1 MGCFAHLIGSIESI
15 YAIVSRLFRAFSFET
30 INMSFAGKP
39 PYKKSA
45 SPSLSLF
52 SASEYRAFLFTS
64 GAWTFAW
71 RALQVVIGFQIYEL
85 TKNPLDLGWLGLLEA
100 IPGLTLVL
108 YGGHHADHHDRRFTV
123 IWGRGALSILSMVL
137 AIVPLIGGVNSM
149 PLLLGVA
156 FLAACVRAFADP
168 AAAALEGQIVPRDAA
183 VQSGVM
189 LGTAF
194 QLMWAAGPAVSGFAY
209 DISGAVGTYGLIAAV
224 GAYSTLAMFFVDK
237 RPLPPVHE
245 EVGAWQSIRD
255 GIKYVFSNQVLIASM
270 ALDLF
275 AVLFGGAVALL
286 PVFASDILKV
296 GATGFGLLNA
306 APALGSLVVM
316 IFALRYPPKHRAGR
330 LLHIAVAGFGVSI
343 ILFGLSENFLLS
355 FVLLTMSGVCDGISV
370 VTRRAINRLMVPHA
384 MRGRVA
390 AVSTVFIGSS
400 NEIGAFES
408 GFAASIF
415 GTARSV
421 WLGGLLTLFV
431 VATTAVKAPK
441 LFNLDLEKAAS
452 APDV

>member
-1 MGCFAHLIGSIESI
+1 MADKRS
-15 YAIVSRLFRAFSFET
+15 YQ
-30 INMSFAGKP
+30 
-39 PYKKSA
+39 KSG
-45 SPSLSLF
+45 SPSSSLF
-52 SASEYRAFLFTS
+52 STPEYRAFLFTN

-100 IPGLTLVL
+100 IPGFTLVL
-108 YGGHHADHHDRRFTV
+108 YGGHHADRHDRRFTI
-123 IWGRGALSILSMVL
+123 IWGRGALAILSAVL
-137 AIVPLIGGVNSM
+137 AVVPLSGGVNSTT
-149 PLLLGVA
+149 LLLGVA

-168 AAAALEGQIVPRDAA
+168 AAAALEGQIVPRQAA

-194 QLMWAAGPAVSGFAY
+194 QLMWAAGPVVSGLVY
-209 DISGAVGTYGLIAAV
+209 DVSGPAGTYGVIAAV
-224 GAYSTLAMFFVDK
+224 CTYSALAMFWVGK
-237 RPLPPVHE
+237 RPLPPVRE

-255 GIKYVFSNQVLIASM
+255 GIKYVFSNQILVGSM

-286 PVFASDILKV
+286 PIFASDILKV

-306 APALGSLVVM
+306 APALGSLGVM
-316 IFALRYPPKHRAGR
+316 IIALRNPPRRHAGR
-330 LLHIAVAGFGVSI
+330 LLHISVAGFGISI
-343 ILFGLSENFLLS
+343 IFFGLSENFLLS
-355 FVLLTMSGVCDGISV
+355 LVLLTISGAFDGVSV
-370 VTRRAINRLMVPHA
+370 VTRRTISRLMVPHA
-384 MRGRVA
+384 MRGRIA

-400 NEIGAFES
+400 NELGAFES

-431 VATTAVKAPK
+431 VAITAVKAPK
-441 LFNLDLEKAAS
+441 LFNLDLDQAAND
-452 APDV
+452 PDT

>member
-1 MGCFAHLIGSIESI
+1 MFMADNKRSNQKSGS
-15 YAIVSRLFRAFSFET
+15 
-30 INMSFAGKP
+30 P
-39 PYKKSA
+39 
-45 SPSLSLF
+45 LSLLF
-52 SASEYRAFLFTS
+52 STPEYRAFLFTN

-71 RALQVVIGFQIYEL
+71 RALQVVIGFQIYEI

-100 IPGLTLVL
+100 IPGFTLVL
-108 YGGHHADHHDRRFTV
+108 YGGHYADHHDRRFTI
-123 IWGRGALSILSMVL
+123 IWGRGALAILSAIL
-137 AIVPLIGGVNSM
+137 AVVPLSGGVNSM

-168 AAAALEGQIVPRDAA
+168 AAAALEGQIVPREAA

-194 QLMWAAGPAVSGFAY
+194 QLMWAAGPAVSGLMY
-209 DISGAVGTYGLIAAV
+209 DVSGAGGTYGVIAAV
-224 GAYSTLAMFFVDK
+224 CTYSALAMFWVGK

-245 EVGAWQSIRD
+245 EIGAWQSIRD
-255 GIKYVFSNQVLIASM
+255 GIKYVFSNQILVGSM

-286 PVFASDILKV
+286 PIFASDILKV

-306 APALGSLVVM
+306 APALGSLGVM
-316 IFALRYPPKHRAGR
+316 IIALRNPPRRHAGR
-330 LLHIAVAGFGVSI
+330 LLHISVAGFGISI
-343 ILFGLSENFLLS
+343 IFFGLSENFLLS
-355 FVLLTMSGVCDGISV
+355 FVLLTISGACDGVSV
-370 VTRRAINRLMVPHA
+370 VTRRAISRLMVPHA
-384 MRGRVA
+384 MRGRIA

-400 NEIGAFES
+400 NELGAFES

-431 VATTAVKAPK
+431 VAMTAVKAPR
-441 LFNLDLEKAAS
+441 LFNLDLDQAAGD
-452 APDV
+452 PDT

>member
-1 MGCFAHLIGSIESI
+1 MFMADNKRSNQKSGS
-15 YAIVSRLFRAFSFET
+15 
-30 INMSFAGKP
+30 P
-39 PYKKSA
+39 
-45 SPSLSLF
+45 LSLLF
-52 SASEYRAFLFTS
+52 STPEYRAFLFTN

-100 IPGLTLVL
+100 IPGFTLVL
-108 YGGHHADHHDRRFTV
+108 YGGHHADRHDRRFTI
-123 IWGRGALSILSMVL
+123 IWGRGALAILAAIL
-137 AIVPLIGGVNSM
+137 AAVPLSGGANSM

-156 FLAACVRAFADP
+156 FVAACVRAFADP
-168 AAAALEGQIVPRDAA
+168 AAAALEGQIVPREAA

-194 QLMWAAGPAVSGFAY
+194 QLMWAAGPAVSGLMY
-209 DISGAVGTYGLIAAV
+209 DVSGAGGTYGVIAAV
-224 GAYSTLAMFFVDK
+224 CTYSALAMFWVGK

-245 EVGAWQSIRD
+245 EIGAWQSIRD
-255 GIKYVFSNQVLIASM
+255 GIKYVFSNQILVGSM

-286 PVFASDILKV
+286 PIFASDILKV

-306 APALGSLVVM
+306 APALGSLGVM
-316 IFALRYPPKHRAGR
+316 IIALRNPPRRHAGR
-330 LLHIAVAGFGVSI
+330 LLHISVAGFGISI
-343 ILFGLSENFLLS
+343 IFFGLSENFLLS
-355 FVLLTMSGVCDGISV
+355 FVLLTISGACDGVSV
-370 VTRRAINRLMVPHA
+370 VTRRAISRLMVPHA
-384 MRGRVA
+384 MRGRIA

-400 NEIGAFES
+400 NELGAFES

-431 VATTAVKAPK
+431 VAMTAVKAPK
-441 LFNLDLEKAAS
+441 LFNLDLDQAAS
-452 APDV
+452 DPDT